1 MMSDFAYGE
10 PMIEQLEPQA
20 ILDLF
25 AAHNRVTLTQS
36 LPVVLTIDVQDFVE
50 YRQDVSDPATFATN
64 PNVTTAATLHNFFA
78 VTMLAD
84 IVAVNGQLAK
94 GLYAATPRTMASSP
108 TPAPGRAIAD
118 VTRNSLRDL
127 FFEILKTDSTPIGS
141 IAAFGLSGG
150 NAPPGAPSV
159 LQGSNWA
166 IIGGTGAF
174 LGARGQAGS
183 GAGNSPRAASIT
195 EDPANRRINGGGN
208 GRFILEV
215 IPTVVP
221 QVLITADGPAV
232 VHSSN
237 HSLVTSSNRAAPG
250 EHLSLFATGLGRW
263 RRRSIPASH
272 FRRLLRRQS
281 IRRWR
286 LR

>member
-1 MMSDFAYGE
+1 
-10 PMIEQLEPQA
+10 MIEQLEPQA

-64 PNVTTAATLHNFFA
+64 PNVTSAATLHNFFA

-84 IVAVNGQLAK
+84 IVALNGQPVK
-94 GLYAATPRTMASSP
+94 GLYVGRPRAIDSTP
-108 TPAPGRAIAD
+108 TPAPGQAVAD
-118 VTRNSLRDL
+118 VTHNSFRDL
-127 FFEILKTDSTPIGS
+127 FFEILQSDGTPIGS
-141 IAAFGLSGG
+141 IAATGLAGG

-183 GAGNSPRAASIT
+183 AAGNSPRGASIS
-195 EDPANRRINGGGN
+195 EDPSKRRINYRGQRTPGGTCQAPEQRSREKLPFAG
-208 GRFILEV
+208 GESI
-215 IPTVVP
+215 
-221 QVLITADGPAV
+221 DGQ
-232 VHSSN
+232 
-237 HSLVTSSNRAAPG
+237 RAAIASIEFNAESFG
-250 EHLSLFATGLGRW
+250 INLE
-263 RRRSIPASH
+263 RSNKAAFP
-272 FRRLLRRQS
+272 
-281 IRRWR
+281 
-286 LR
+286 